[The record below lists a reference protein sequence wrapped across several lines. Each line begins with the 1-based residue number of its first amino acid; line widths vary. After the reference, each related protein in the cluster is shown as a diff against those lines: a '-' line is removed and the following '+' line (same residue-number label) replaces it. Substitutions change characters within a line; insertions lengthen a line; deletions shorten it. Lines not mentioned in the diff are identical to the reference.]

1 MVVGV
6 HFISILVYKQ
16 IQTFRVHIKF
26 ITFIAIIAKIFDDL
40 ITVVSIMAGGML
52 LGFLLRAK
60 QRIVSGNEKLI
71 TYAIYLL
78 LFMMGVSIGS
88 NEQIMNSLSTLGI
101 VALIVSMGAI
111 IGSILTGFWCLN
123 CFLKTIKVE
132 RSLTIL
138 SFSRWG

>member
-1 MVVGV
+1 
-6 HFISILVYKQ
+6 
-16 IQTFRVHIKF
+16 
-26 ITFIAIIAKIFDDL
+26 
-40 ITVVSIMAGGML
+40 MAGGML

-60 QRIVSGNEKLI
+60 QRFVSGNEKLI

-111 IGSILTGFWCLN
+111 IGSILTGFLVFKLFFKN
-123 CFLKTIKVE
+123 D
-132 RSLTIL
+132 
-138 SFSRWG
+138 

>member
-16 IQTFRVHIKF
+16 IHPFRVHIKF

-71 TYAIYLL
+71 NYAIYLL
-78 LFMMGVSIGS
+78 LFLLGVSIGS
-88 NEQIMNSLSTLGI
+88 NEQIMSSLSTLGLMALV
-101 VALIVSMGAI
+101 VAMGAVA
-111 IGSILTGFWCLN
+111 GSVLAGFLVFKLFFKKN
-123 CFLKTIKVE
+123 D
-132 RSLTIL
+132 
-138 SFSRWG
+138 

>member
-1 MVVGV
+1 VVVGV

-16 IQTFRVHIKF
+16 IHPFRVHIKF

-71 TYAIYLL
+71 NYAIYLL
-78 LFMMGVSIGS
+78 LFLLGVSIGS
-88 NEQIMNSLSTLGI
+88 NEQIMSSLSTLGLMALV
-101 VALIVSMGAI
+101 VAMGAVA
-111 IGSILTGFWCLN
+111 GSVLAGFLVFKLFFKKN
-123 CFLKTIKVE
+123 D
-132 RSLTIL
+132 
-138 SFSRWG
+138 

>member
-16 IQTFRVHIKF
+16 IHPIRVHIKF

-101 VALIVSMGAI
+101 VALIVSTGAI
-111 IGSILTGFWCLN
+111 IGSILTGFLVFKLFFKN
-123 CFLKTIKVE
+123 D
-132 RSLTIL
+132 
-138 SFSRWG
+138 

>member
-1 MVVGV
+1 
-6 HFISILVYKQ
+6 
-16 IQTFRVHIKF
+16 
-26 ITFIAIIAKIFDDL
+26 
-40 ITVVSIMAGGML
+40 MAGGIF

-60 QRIVSGNEKLI
+60 QRIVSANETLI

-111 IGSILTGFWCLN
+111 IGSILTGFLVFKLFFKN
-123 CFLKTIKVE
+123 D
-132 RSLTIL
+132 L
-138 SFSRWG
+138 S

>member
-1 MVVGV
+1 
-6 HFISILVYKQ
+6 
-16 IQTFRVHIKF
+16 
-26 ITFIAIIAKIFDDL
+26 
-40 ITVVSIMAGGML
+40 ML

-111 IGSILTGFWCLN
+111 IGSILTGFLVFKLFFKN
-123 CFLKTIKVE
+123 D
-132 RSLTIL
+132 
-138 SFSRWG
+138 

>member
-1 MVVGV
+1 
-6 HFISILVYKQ
+6 
-16 IQTFRVHIKF
+16 
-26 ITFIAIIAKIFDDL
+26 
-40 ITVVSIMAGGML
+40 ML

-101 VALIVSMGAI
+101 VALIVSTGAI
-111 IGSILTGFWCLN
+111 IGSILTGFLVFKLFFKN
-123 CFLKTIKVE
+123 D
-132 RSLTIL
+132 
-138 SFSRWG
+138 

>member
-1 MVVGV
+1 
-6 HFISILVYKQ
+6 
-16 IQTFRVHIKF
+16 
-26 ITFIAIIAKIFDDL
+26 
-40 ITVVSIMAGGML
+40 MAGGML

-111 IGSILTGFWCLN
+111 IGSILTGFLVFKLFFKN
-123 CFLKTIKVE
+123 D
-132 RSLTIL
+132 
-138 SFSRWG
+138 

>member
-1 MVVGV
+1 M
-6 HFISILVYKQ
+6 
-16 IQTFRVHIKF
+16 
-26 ITFIAIIAKIFDDL
+26 

-111 IGSILTGFWCLN
+111 IGSILTGFLVFKLFFKN
-123 CFLKTIKVE
+123 D
-132 RSLTIL
+132 
-138 SFSRWG
+138 

>member
-1 MVVGV
+1 MHVVVGV

-111 IGSILTGFWCLN
+111 IGSILTGFLVFKLFFKN
-123 CFLKTIKVE
+123 D
-132 RSLTIL
+132 
-138 SFSRWG
+138 

>member
-1 MVVGV
+1 
-6 HFISILVYKQ
+6 
-16 IQTFRVHIKF
+16 
-26 ITFIAIIAKIFDDL
+26 
-40 ITVVSIMAGGML
+40 ML

-111 IGSILTGFWCLN
+111 IGSILTGFVVFKLFFKN
-123 CFLKTIKVE
+123 D
-132 RSLTIL
+132 
-138 SFSRWG
+138 

>member
-1 MVVGV
+1 
-6 HFISILVYKQ
+6 
-16 IQTFRVHIKF
+16 
-26 ITFIAIIAKIFDDL
+26 
-40 ITVVSIMAGGML
+40 ML
-52 LGFLLRAK
+52 LGFLIRAK

-111 IGSILTGFWCLN
+111 IGSILTGFVVFKLFFKN
-123 CFLKTIKVE
+123 D
-132 RSLTIL
+132 
-138 SFSRWG
+138 

>member
-1 MVVGV
+1 M
-6 HFISILVYKQ
+6 
-16 IQTFRVHIKF
+16 
-26 ITFIAIIAKIFDDL
+26 

-52 LGFLLRAK
+52 LGFLIRAK

-111 IGSILTGFWCLN
+111 IGSILTGFVVFKLFFKN
-123 CFLKTIKVE
+123 D
-132 RSLTIL
+132 
-138 SFSRWG
+138 

>member
-1 MVVGV
+1 M
-6 HFISILVYKQ
+6 
-16 IQTFRVHIKF
+16 T
-26 ITFIAIIAKIFDDL
+26 
-40 ITVVSIMAGGML
+40 GGLL

-111 IGSILTGFWCLN
+111 IGSILTGFLVFKLFFKN
-123 CFLKTIKVE
+123 D
-132 RSLTIL
+132 
-138 SFSRWG
+138 

>member
-1 MVVGV
+1 M
-6 HFISILVYKQ
+6 
-16 IQTFRVHIKF
+16 
-26 ITFIAIIAKIFDDL
+26 

-111 IGSILTGFWCLN
+111 IGSILTGFVVFKLFFKN
-123 CFLKTIKVE
+123 D
-132 RSLTIL
+132 
-138 SFSRWG
+138 